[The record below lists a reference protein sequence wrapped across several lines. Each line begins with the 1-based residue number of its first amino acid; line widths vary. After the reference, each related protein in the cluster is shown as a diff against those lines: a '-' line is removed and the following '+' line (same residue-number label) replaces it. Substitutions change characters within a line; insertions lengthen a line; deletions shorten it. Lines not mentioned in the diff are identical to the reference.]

1 MILEYIMQ
9 EKTGVIAH
17 RSYAVSEGGNKTDH
31 LPSFRQSAQSEELD
45 WQRTEQTLQNALDHE
60 QFREYLAEKHQQPR
74 LLSILHRWQA
84 AGRPRPTV
92 RLYERRSEEW
102 MPEIERFLDSLD

>member
-1 MILEYIMQ
+1 MQ
-9 EKTGVIAH
+9 EATDSPARH
-17 RSYAVSEGGNKTDH
+17 PLAVSGDGSKKDDP
-31 LPSFRQSAQSEELD
+31 LFFRQSAQSEELD